1 MARIFTNTKLIALL
15 AALVLVVSIFGGILG
30 EKFGGGFLGS
40 PIAHIQLPAES
51 ISSTPIIKS
60 ETFGK
65 IYITNT
71 MIATWIGIIMLSMVA
86 YLGSRKAGEV
96 PSRMQGVWEIILE
109 FFITTCERVAGKDKG
124 RVFFP
129 LVMTIFLF
137 VVSANWLGI
146 LPGFGTIGRVET
158 PEEVFHHRGIDVHSK
173 EHHPSDE
180 DLEGVRLQVFEKLS
194 DNVFI
199 LNLGSGQSETNGKI
213 WMEDHGHGHSHD
225 HEEKSERAGLL
236 VPYLRSANTDI
247 NTPLAIAI
255 VATIMIHFW
264 GFRFLGITSHLG
276 KFFDFKHGPIGFFVG
291 ILEGVSEIAR
301 LVSFTFRLFGN
312 IFAGEVLLIAM
323 AFLIPLVG
331 LIPFLG
337 LEIFVGAIQAF
348 IFSMLTLVF
357 ATSASASHH

>member
-1 MARIFTNTKLIALL
+1 MRVFLLSILTNRKLLGFSAI
-15 AALVLVVSIFGGILG
+15 LVLSISIFGGILG
-30 EKFGGGFLGS
+30 ERFGGGFLGS

-51 ISSTPIIKS
+51 ISSSPIA
-60 ETFGK
+60 ELGFFGK
-65 IYITNT
+65 IYLTNT
-71 MIATWIGIIMLSMVA
+71 MIATWIAILFLSIFA
-86 YLGSRKAGEV
+86 YLGSRKATEI
-96 PSRMQGVWEIILE
+96 PNRIQGFWEIVLE
-109 FFITTCERVAGKDKG
+109 VFINTCERVAGKEKG
-124 RVFFP
+124 RIFFP

-137 VVSANWLGI
+137 IVTANWFGI
-146 LPGFGTIGRVET
+146 LPGFGTIGRVES
-158 PEEVFHHRGIDVHSK
+158 PEEIFHHRGIDVHSDN
-173 EHHPSDE
+173 HAPDE
-180 DLEGVRLQVFEKLS
+180 DLEGIRLQIFDKLS

-199 LNLGSGQSETNGKI
+199 LNLGSGQSETNGKA
-213 WMEDHGHGHSHD
+213 WMEEQVYG
-225 HEEKSERAGLL
+225 HEEGDKKAGLL

-264 GFRFLGITSHLG
+264 GLKTLGIFGHLG
-276 KFFDFKHGPIGFFVG
+276 KFVNFKHGPIGFFVG
-291 ILEGVSEIAR
+291 ILEAVSEIAR

-337 LEIFVGAIQAF
+337 LEVFVGAIQAF

-357 ATSASASHH
+357 ATAASSRH